1 MNTREKTTFEKET
14 DRAMPAESD
23 RERRIRLEAHNA
35 FFAALAAG
43 AAPGELFN
51 LAYGAGLTSREHI
64 IRDRDHSVWTSAA
77 DAQKLRKFLDQP
89 NGSCTIGPDDRVS
102 VNAVVGGGVHISTKP
117 YRSRAGT

>member
-1 MNTREKTTFEKET
+1 MSRREKTTFEQET
-14 DRAMPAESD
+14 NRAMPTESD
-23 RERRIRLEAHNA
+23 RERRIRLEAYDA
-35 FFAALAAG
+35 FFAAQAEG

-64 IRDRDHSVWTSAA
+64 IRDRDHSVWASAA

-117 YRSRAGT
+117 YRYRAGT